1 MVSGKRLLRQWVCA
15 PVCDREILCSRQ
27 DAIEWLS
34 ESRLK
39 GFIDKAV
46 ERLRK
51 IPDLERLV
59 QK

>member
-1 MVSGKRLLRQWVCA
+1 MVLGKRLLRQWVCA

-34 ESRLK
+34 EARLK
-39 GFIDKAV
+39 EFIGKAM

-51 IPDLERLV
+51 VPDLERLV